1 MMCLILAA
9 GLGTRLREVSESK
22 PLTPVAGVPLI
33 AHAIERAAAG
43 GASRFVVVTGH
54 EADRVEA
61 FLGGLDAAVECVRA
75 ADWNRPNG
83 FSVLAGAEAIA
94 GDYLLLMSDHLFEPE
109 IVRGLLAASSQDAGV
124 TLAVDRRLS
133 GPLLDLDDATKVEL
147 AEDGRIR
154 RIGKALER
162 FDAID
167 TGIFLATPELAG
179 AIRAAVATGGSGS
192 LSEGVQRLA
201 DAGRAATFDIG
212 DANWIDV
219 DDWRMLDLAE
229 ALVRD
234 GAA

>member
-9 GLGTRLREVSESK
+9 GLGTRLREVSQSK

-33 AHAIERAAAG
+33 AHAIQRAAAG
-43 GASRFVVVTGH
+43 GANGFVVVTGH
-54 EADRVEA
+54 EADSVEA
-61 FLGGLDAAVECVRA
+61 FLGGLGAAVQCVRTP
-75 ADWNRPNG
+75 DWNRPNG

-94 GDYLLLMSDHLFEPE
+94 GAYLLLMSDHLFEPE
-109 IVRGLLAASSQDAGV
+109 IIRGLLAAPRRDTGV

-147 AEDGRIR
+147 AEDGRIL
-154 RIGKALER
+154 RIGKALDR

-179 AIRAAVATGGSGS
+179 AIRADIAAGGSGS

-212 DANWIDV
+212 SARWIDV
-219 DDWRMLDLAE
+219 DDRRMLHLAE

-234 GAA
+234 SAA